1 MQAGRAVEPTAQ
13 DEAHYF
19 RIREGQRGSL
29 GEVSMVGAGLADRG
43 VVNQAI
49 ESLRAEKR
57 SSSLYDATVA
67 VSKNHDSGG

>member
-1 MQAGRAVEPTAQ
+1 MLVGRALEPTAQ

-57 SSSLYDATVA
+57 SSSLY
-67 VSKNHDSGG
+67 SGCI